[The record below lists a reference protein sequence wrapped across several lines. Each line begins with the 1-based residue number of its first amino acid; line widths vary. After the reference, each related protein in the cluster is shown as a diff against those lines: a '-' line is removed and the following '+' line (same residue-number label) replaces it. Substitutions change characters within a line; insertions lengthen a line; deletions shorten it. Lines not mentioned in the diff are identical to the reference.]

1 MLERYSGQVIWE
13 MLAAVKEQPLDSEPQ
28 PTLAFAELVRHMY
41 PSAQQALL
49 QWRDRQ
55 CGDAAQEDLVAA
67 CIAHTQCISS
77 NTWSDWLHWLL
88 WQGQRR
94 FRASVND
101 PESMSAWM
109 GEHPA
114 DDALRQGRALA
125 AAFAGC
131 HPTPIHLPALWW
143 PASLDEALPWCKD
156 RVPSIC
162 RALGWEVQIVEG
174 HAISDSAPPFR

>member
-1 MLERYSGQVIWE
+1 MQERYSGQVIWE
-13 MLAAVKEQPLDSEPQ
+13 MLAAVKEQSLGDPRQ
-28 PTLAFAELVRHMY
+28 PALAFAELVRHMY

-55 CGDAAQEDLVAA
+55 CTDAAQEDLVAA
-67 CIAHTQCISS
+67 CVAHTQSS
-77 NTWSDWLHWLL
+77 SPDTWSNWLYWLL

-101 PESMSAWM
+101 PESMSTWIVDY
-109 GEHPA
+109 PA
-114 DDALRQGRALA
+114 DDALQQGQALA
-125 AAFAGC
+125 AAFASC
-131 HPTPIHLPALWW
+131 QTAPIRLPAPWW

-156 RVPSIC
+156 RVPTLC

-174 HAISDSAPPFR
+174 HAISDSTPPFR